1 MIQVAVISGKGGT
14 GKTTLT
20 GALASYFKGKIAVDG
35 DVDAS
40 NLYMLFDPVMKEK
53 HDYVASKK
61 ALIHK
66 EGCIKCGICRDVCI
80 FDAVR
85 VDENGYFY
93 INPFACEGCAYCY
106 YACPVNVID
115 MYDEKSGEYYWGD
128 SERGPVAYA
137 RLFPGEETSG
147 GLVAEVRR
155 IALSKALESPEK
167 PSIIIDGAP
176 GVACPATSSI
186 TGTNYVI
193 VVTEPTVS
201 GLHDLERAAQMIEHF
216 SIPFGVVINKY
227 DLSEDKTEEIKKWCE
242 DRGIDFL
249 GQIPFDPKV
258 VDATRQAKPIIEVF
272 PDSPAS
278 KAILDIIHRLQEKLS
293 L

>member
-1 MIQVAVISGKGGT
+1 MIQIAVISGKGGT

-20 GALASYFKGKIAVDG
+20 GSLASYFKGRIAVDG

-40 NLYMLFDPVMKEK
+40 NLYMLFDPEMKEK

-61 ALIHK
+61 AVINN
-66 EGCIKCGICRDVCI
+66 EGCIKCGICKDVCI

-85 VDENGYFY
+85 IDKDGNYY
-93 INPFACEGCAYCY
+93 INTFACEGCAYCF
-106 YACPVNVID
+106 YACPVKVID

-155 IALSKALESPEK
+155 IALQKALENPKK

-186 TGTNYVI
+186 TGTNYVV

-201 GLHDLERAAQMIEHF
+201 GLHDLVRAAEMINHF
-216 SIPFGVVINKY
+216 GIPFGVVVNKY
-227 DLSEDKTEEIKKWCE
+227 DLSEEKTAEIENWCRE
-242 DRGIDFL
+242 NGVDFL
-249 GQIPFDPKV
+249 GKIPFDPKV
-258 VDATRQAKPIIEVF
+258 VEATRLAKPIIEAF
-272 PDSPAS
+272 PDSPSA
-278 KAILDIIHRLQEKLS
+278 KAIMNIIKTIEEKFQI
-293 L
+293 

>member
-20 GALASYFKGKIAVDG
+20 GSLAHYFQGKIAVDG

-40 NLYMLFDPVMKEK
+40 NLYMLFSPQVEEK

-61 ALIHK
+61 AVINP
-66 EGCIKCGICRDVCI
+66 EGCIKCGICKDVCI
-80 FDAVR
+80 FDAVK
-85 VDENGYFY
+85 VDSDGNYS

-106 YACPVNVID
+106 YACPTKTID
-115 MYDEKSGEYYWGD
+115 MYDEKSGEYYWGT
-128 SERGPVAYA
+128 SYRGNVAFA

-155 IALSKALESPEK
+155 IALQKALESPEK

-186 TGTNYVI
+186 TGTGYVI

-201 GLHDLERAAQMIEHF
+201 GLHDLERAAEMIEHF
-216 SIPFGVVINKY
+216 GIPYGVVVNKW
-227 DLSEDKTEEIKKWCE
+227 DLSPEKTEEIKEWCSS
-242 DRGIDFL
+242 RGVDFL
-249 GQIPFDPKV
+249 GVIPFDSKV
-258 VDATRQAKPIIEVF
+258 VEATRMAQPIIKAF

-278 KAILDIIHRLQEKLS
+278 KAIMEIIARLEEKLTF
-293 L
+293 